1 MKYVSAIALVL
12 LVALLCAWHRTQL
25 VEADVARAVAVAL
38 ARNGLDQVSVA
49 AHGRQVTLRGE
60 VVNLE
65 RKELAERTAA
75 AVPATAG
82 ITSRLS
88 VAALTVGSGFESEGV
103 EPATT
108 SDPSADVSPEGPESA
123 VSTDN
128 ADSTD
133 SLNGA
138 DSPGGLEEARED
150 CQRTLD
156 ALLSGQRIDFASS
169 SAEIAATSDELLDGL
184 VEILSRCGELRI
196 EVAGHTDASGPR
208 KENLELSVRRAEA
221 VVDRLVAS
229 GLLRERLTAVGY
241 GPDVPLVDNA
251 TPEGRAVNRR
261 IEFRVEARE

>member
-1 MKYVSAIALVL
+1 MKYVSAVALVL

-25 VEADVARAVAVAL
+25 VEADVERAVTAAL

-65 RKELAERTAA
+65 RKKLAERTAA
-75 AVPATAG
+75 VVPATVG

-88 VAALTVGSGFESEGV
+88 VAALTAGSAFEGGSV
-103 EPATT
+103 EPAEM
-108 SDPSADVSPEGPESA
+108 SDRSADVGPASPEGADGPGDAASA
-123 VSTDN
+123 K
-128 ADSTD
+128 
-133 SLNGA
+133 
-138 DSPGGLEEARED
+138 ED

-169 SAEIAATSDELLDGL
+169 SAEIEATSDDLLSGL
-184 VEILSRCGELRI
+184 VETLGRCGEVQI

-208 KENLELSVRRAEA
+208 EANLELSVRRAEA

-229 GLLRERLTAVGY
+229 GLLRDRLTAVGY
-241 GPDVPLVDNA
+241 GPDMPLVDNA